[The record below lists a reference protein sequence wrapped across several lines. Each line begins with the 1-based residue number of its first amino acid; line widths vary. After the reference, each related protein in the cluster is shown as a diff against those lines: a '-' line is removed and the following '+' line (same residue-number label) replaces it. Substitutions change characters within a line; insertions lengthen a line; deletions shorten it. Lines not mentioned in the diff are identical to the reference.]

1 MYHLI
6 YFSTGTKHFSEMEL
20 SELLKQSRKNNQ
32 KNNVTGILL
41 LVEGCFLQILEGE
54 KSTIKTLYNKVK
66 KDTRHNN
73 ILKISEGTT
82 QERVF
87 KAWSMGFK
95 NIPFVEYKKQ
105 VGFED
110 ISNDDFIEKVIKTNH
125 PRIIQTLHHFYDDIS

>member
-20 SELLKQSRKNNQ
+20 SELLKESRKNNQ
-32 KNNVTGILL
+32 KNNITGILL

-66 KDTRHNN
+66 KDTRHND

-87 KAWSMGFK
+87 KEWSMGFK

-110 ISNDDFIEKVIKTNH
+110 ISNGDFIEKVIKTNH